1 MRSRTALGLFVFL
14 CLFAVSAAHAGSD
27 TRTLTVRFQEQ
38 DLRVRQHLLSNESYD
53 LIEVS
58 DLSLTRIPGHP
69 SLPVMGVQ
77 VYVPRGSRVK
87 SVRML
92 SAEQTTLPGDYLIL
106 PGGQE
111 IPYSAES
118 VPEPAMPD
126 ERIYE
131 QVEPYPASP
140 VQLAGSGSIAGRKIT
155 GLRVYPVQYI
165 PHERRA
171 VLNEE
176 VTFEIELENADS
188 EPPVPR
194 ETAAVRKLRNE
205 IVSNLVSNPEDIESD
220 FPAAMGIL
228 DPGVAIEYLILCHE
242 NHQDE
247 YQALVDWKT
256 RKGVPAAMITVQDVY
271 ATYSGRDDQERL
283 RNCIKDYYLNEGTA
297 WVVMTLAAPKAAIRG
312 CYCSV
317 GGTVD
322 AGIPCDLYFADMDG
336 DWNQD
341 NDARWGETVDDV
353 DLYPDVF
360 LGRLPA
366 NTGRQTLPIIDK
378 ILTYEGYYSVPTD
391 YQLDMLF
398 LAEYAD
404 ASTDGAVAKNMIDNE
419 SVPPRFDP
427 INKLYE
433 SDGTASWSAAM
444 SKLNQGMNIIN
455 HDGHGN
461 ANLVSI
467 GSSVLD
473 SDDMETL
480 TNAPRYSVFY
490 TVACIPGNFGN
501 HMGCFGRS
509 FIQSEN
515 GGGFFVGNSRYG
527 WYWPGNPGYGTGELY
542 DREFFKSIFTRGM
555 EQLGVIH
562 ADTKIQRIPYSGSNN
577 TDRWTQFTCNLFGDP
592 ETPIMADT
600 PEILAATHADS
611 ILAGNHMMTVSVSAV
626 GSPVSQA
633 RVCLW
638 KEDQIYLVDETDGS
652 GDIVFEFTAIDSGDI
667 LITATKNGY
676 LPYLSEMKVVD
687 SSSGITDQD
696 GLTRKLIVNVSPNPV
711 MGPASIRFSLPA
723 AAGAGSEARIDIYNA
738 SGRLVKT
745 IPAAEDAGQAGHLT
759 WNRRLDSGAE
769 APAGIYFLKL
779 SHGMEAASA
788 KFVLLR

>member
-14 CLFAVSAAHAGSD
+14 CLFAVSATYAGSD
-27 TRTLTVRFQEQ
+27 VRTFTVRFQQQ

-69 SLPVMGVQ
+69 SLPVKGVQ
-77 VYVPRGSRVK
+77 VYVPRGSKVK
-87 SVRML
+87 SVRL
-92 SAEQTTLPGDYLIL
+92 VSTEQITLPGDYMLL
-106 PGGQE
+106 PGQQE

-131 QVEPYPASP
+131 RSDPYPASP
-140 VQLAGSGSIAGRKIT
+140 VELAGSGSIAGRKIT

-165 PHERRA
+165 PGERRA
-171 VLNEE
+171 ILNEE
-176 VTFEIELENADS
+176 ITFEIEFENADS
-188 EPPVPR
+188 EPAVPK
-194 ETAAVRKLRNE
+194 ETAAVRELRNG
-205 IVSNLVSNPEDIESD
+205 IVSGLVTNSEDIESD
-220 FPAAMGIL
+220 FPAAMGTL

-271 ATYSGRDDQERL
+271 ASYPGRDNQERL
-283 RNCIKDYYLNEGTA
+283 RNCIEDYYLNEGTA
-297 WVVMTLAAPKAAIRG
+297 WVVMTMAAPKAVIRG

-341 NDARWGETVDDV
+341 NDSRWGETGDDV

-360 LGRLPA
+360 LGRLPG
-366 NTGRQTLPIIDK
+366 NTGVQAQTIIDK
-378 ILTYEGYYSVPTD
+378 ILVYEGYYSVPTD
-391 YQLDMLF
+391 YQLEMLF

-404 ASTDGAVAKNMIDNE
+404 AQTDGAIAKNMIDTE

-427 INKLYE
+427 INKLYQ
-433 SDGTASWSAAM
+433 SDGSASWSAAM
-444 SKLNQGMNIIN
+444 NKLNQGMSIIN

-461 ANLVSI
+461 ASLVSI

-490 TVACIPGNFGN
+490 TVACIPGNFEN
-501 HMGCFGRS
+501 PMGCFGRS

-542 DREFFKSIFTRGM
+542 DREFFKSIFTRQM

-600 PEILAATHADS
+600 PAVLSATHADS
-611 ILAGNHMMTVSVSAV
+611 LQAGNHMMTVSVSAG
-626 GSPVSQA
+626 GSPVGQA

-652 GDIVFEFTAIDSGDI
+652 GDVQFEFTTVDSGDI
-667 LITATKNGY
+667 LITATKNGC

-687 SSSGITDQD
+687 SSSGITGQD
-696 GLTRKLIVNVSPNPV
+696 GLTRKMMVNVSPNPV
-711 MGPASIRFSLPA
+711 MGPASIRFSLPVA
-723 AAGAGSEARIDIYNA
+723 ARAGSEARIDIFDA

-745 IPAAEDAGQAGHLT
+745 IPAGAADDRAGQLT
-759 WNRRLDSGAE
+759 WNRQLDSGAK

-779 SHGMEAASA
+779 SQGIEAAST